1 MLPTQHLPKSTVIDR
16 LVNTAA
22 FATKGLAVTDN
33 PSTPMVDVIALATT
47 PNCRHSINLEHY
59 GRELVSDLLSK
70 PNLVILVR
78 TGNKTHVWR
87 WNQMVGMFEYKPL
100 TGVAE
105 LKRQEETIH
114 G

>member
-22 FATKGLAVTDN
+22 FATKGLAVTDD
-33 PSTPMVDVIALATT
+33 PSMPVANVIALATT
-47 PNCRHSINLEHY
+47 PSCRHSINLEHY
-59 GRELVSDLLSK
+59 GRELVSGLVSN
-70 PNLVILVR
+70 PNLVIIVNA
-78 TGNKTHVWR
+78 GDKAHVWR

-100 TGVAE
+100 DNVIVS
-105 LKRQEETIH
+105 KRQKETIH